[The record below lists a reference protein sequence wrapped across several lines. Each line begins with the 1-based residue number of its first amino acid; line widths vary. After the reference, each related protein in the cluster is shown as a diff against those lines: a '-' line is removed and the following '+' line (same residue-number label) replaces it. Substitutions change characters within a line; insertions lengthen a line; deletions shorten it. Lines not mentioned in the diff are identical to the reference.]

1 MQKLSLIEAIINIVD
16 TLHIDNIQGIQY
28 EDGSGYKFNY
38 FHLGEWKFID
48 LSNKPNFI
56 VIDEITSHVYTKKAV
71 ESRAEI

>member
-48 LSNKPNFI
+48 LSHK
-56 VIDEITSHVYTKKAV
+56 
-71 ESRAEI
+71 R